1 MTVTIADIEAAAD
14 VIAGDVVRT
23 PTVAAPGLSRE
34 AGCEIYLKLESLQLT
49 GSFKARGARNR
60 LGVID
65 PATSRG
71 VIACSAGNHAQGVAY
86 FAERM
91 GIAATIVMPRET
103 PFAKVTRTE
112 RYGARVILEGDS
124 FAAAQSHTT
133 ELAASE
139 SLTFVHPYD
148 DDQIIAGQGTAGLE
162 MAEDAPDL
170 DVVLIPVGGG
180 GLIAGCAI
188 ALKARMPSVEII
200 GVEAEL
206 YASMK
211 AALAGKHIEGT
222 GATLA
227 EGIAVKTPGARTLP
241 IVKDLVD
248 DMVAVDEPAIEAAVE
263 LMADTGGGIV
273 EGAGAVPLA
282 AVMQDRPRFAGRR
295 VGLLVSGGNID
306 MRLYASVLLRGL
318 VRGGQMVRLRVQI
331 TDAPGNLA
339 QVSQLIGDAGGN
351 IVEIVHQRMFFDVPV
366 KETDLDAVVET
377 RNAAHAAEIVAKL
390 EEAGLPTRLL
400 SDVAAPPGTHRT

>member
-1 MTVTIADIEAAAD
+1 MTVTIADIETAAS

-23 PTVAAPGLSRE
+23 PTVASPGLSRE

-60 LGVID
+60 LGAID

-91 GIAATIVMPRET
+91 GISATIVMPRDT

-133 ELAASE
+133 ALAATE
-139 SLTFVHPYD
+139 NLIFVHPYD
-148 DDQIIAGQGTAGLE
+148 DDLIIAGQGTAGLE
-162 MAEDAPDL
+162 LAEDAPDM

-211 AALAGKHIEGT
+211 AALNGEAIEGT

-248 DMVAVDEPAIEAAVE
+248 DMVTVDEPAIEAAVE
-263 LMADTGGGIV
+263 LMADTGGVIV

-282 AVMQDRPRFAGRR
+282 AVMQDQLRFAGRR

-331 TDAPGNLA
+331 TDAPGSLA
-339 QVSQLIGDAGGN
+339 HVSQLIGDAGGN
-351 IVEIVHQRMFFDVPV
+351 IIEIVHQRMFFDVPV

-377 RNAAHAAEIVAKL
+377 RNAAHAAEIVEKL
-390 EEAGLPTRLL
+390 EAAGLPTRLL
-400 SDVAAPPGTHRT
+400 SDAAGSRRT

>member
-180 GLIAGCAI
+180 GFLSAPNSTI
-188 ALKARMPSVEII
+188 
-200 GVEAEL
+200 
-206 YASMK
+206 
-211 AALAGKHIEGT
+211 HI
-222 GATLA
+222 
-227 EGIAVKTPGARTLP
+227 
-241 IVKDLVD
+241 
-248 DMVAVDEPAIEAAVE
+248 
-263 LMADTGGGIV
+263 
-273 EGAGAVPLA
+273 
-282 AVMQDRPRFAGRR
+282 RR
-295 VGLLVSGGNID
+295 
-306 MRLYASVLLRGL
+306 AFL
-318 VRGGQMVRLRVQI
+318 VRQSSL
-331 TDAPGNLA
+331 T
-339 QVSQLIGDAGGN
+339 
-351 IVEIVHQRMFFDVPV
+351 
-366 KETDLDAVVET
+366 
-377 RNAAHAAEIVAKL
+377 
-390 EEAGLPTRLL
+390 
-400 SDVAAPPGTHRT
+400 

>member
-1 MTVTIADIEAAAD
+1 MTVTIADIQTAAD
-14 VIAGDVVRT
+14 EIADDVVRT

-34 AGCEIYLKLESLQLT
+34 TRCEIFLKLESLQLT

-60 LGVID
+60 LGAID
-65 PATSRG
+65 PATSSG

-86 FAERM
+86 FAEQM
-91 GIAATIVMPRET
+91 GIAATIVMPLDT

-124 FAAAQSHTT
+124 FAAAQSHTA

-139 SLTFVHPYD
+139 GLTFVHPYD
-148 DDQIIAGQGTAGLE
+148 DDMIIAGQGTAGLE
-162 MAEDAPDL
+162 LAEDAPDL

-200 GVEAEL
+200 GVEADL
-206 YASMK
+206 YASMQ
-211 AALAGKHIEGT
+211 AALKGKDIEGA

-241 IVKDLVD
+241 IVKNLVD

-263 LMADTGGGIV
+263 LMADTGGVIV

-339 QVSQLIGDAGGN
+339 QVSQLIGEAGGN

-390 EEAGLPTRLL
+390 EDAGLPTRLL
-400 SDVAAPPGTHRT
+400 SDVAGSRRT

>member
-1 MTVTIADIEAAAD
+1 MTVTITDIETAAG

-60 LGVID
+60 LGEID

-103 PFAKVTRTE
+103 PFAKVTRTQ

-133 ELAASE
+133 ELAAAE
-139 SLTFVHPYD
+139 NLTFVHPYD
-148 DDQIIAGQGTAGLE
+148 DDLIIAGQGTAGLE
-162 MAEDAPDL
+162 LAEDAPAL

-211 AALAGKHIEGT
+211 AALEGKDIEGT

-227 EGIAVKTPGARTLP
+227 EGIAVKTPGTRTLP

-248 DMVAVDEPAIEAAVE
+248 EIVTVDEPAIEEAVE
-263 LMADTGGGIV
+263 LMADTGGVIV

-282 AVMQDRPRFAGRR
+282 AVMRDQPRFAGRR

-339 QVSQLIGDAGGN
+339 QVSQLVGDAGGN

-366 KETDLDAVVET
+366 KEIDLDVVVET
-377 RNAAHAAEIVAKL
+377 RNAAHALEIVGKL
-390 EEAGLPTRLL
+390 EDAGLHTRLL
-400 SDVAAPPGTHRT
+400 SDVAGTRGT

>member
-1 MTVTIADIEAAAD
+1 MTVTIANIETAAREIAD
-14 VIAGDVVRT
+14 DVVRT

-34 AGCEIYLKLESLQLT
+34 AGCEIFLKLESLQLT
-49 GSFKARGARNR
+49 GSFKPRGARNR
-60 LGVID
+60 LGAIN
-65 PATSRG
+65 PATSGG

-91 GIAATIVMPRET
+91 GISATIVMPRET

-124 FAAAQSHTT
+124 FAAAQSHTA
-133 ELAASE
+133 ELAAAE
-139 SLTFVHPYD
+139 NLTFVHPYD
-148 DDQIIAGQGTAGLE
+148 DDLIIAGQGTAGLE
-162 MAEDAPDL
+162 LAEDAPDL

-211 AALAGKHIEGT
+211 AALAGKDIVGT

-227 EGIAVKTPGARTLP
+227 EGIAVKTPGTRTLP
-241 IVKDLVD
+241 IVRDLVD
-248 DMVAVDEPAIEAAVE
+248 DMVTVDEPAIEAAVE
-263 LMADTGGGIV
+263 LMADTGGVIV

-282 AVMQDRPRFAGRR
+282 AVMQDQPRFMKRR

-339 QVSQLIGDAGGN
+339 QVSQVIGDAGGN

-377 RNAAHAAEIVAKL
+377 RNAAHAAEIVEKL
-390 EEAGLPTRLL
+390 EDAGLRTRLL
-400 SDVAAPPGTHRT
+400 SDVAGSRGT